1 LLARWNEDAPGKPIM
16 VMMHMDTVHPVGS
29 LETMPVR
36 SDDEGRLYGPGV
48 ADMKGGIAVAIAALQ
63 GLIERDELPNRPIWY
78 LFTSD
83 EETGSLH
90 SQATIEELALQCA
103 LVLVMEFPTH
113 EGALKTARKG
123 VATYTVE
130 TRGRPSHAG
139 NYPEAGINAI
149 LEMAQQII
157 SISKLQNL
165 RAGISVAVNTIEGGT
180 ASNVIAPHAS
190 ATIDVRTITQYDM
203 DSIHEELMDLR
214 PKIPGASVEAHLH
227 HMRGPMERDDQMAAT
242 FAQAQAIAK
251 SIGLTIYED
260 SVGGGSDGNLTAAL
274 GIPTLDGLGP
284 RGRGA
289 HTRGGTRY
297 HSQPAG
303 ACRTCSCHAPRLAV
317 LIAG

>member
-1 LLARWNEDAPGKPIM
+1 MSISWSDHLTTLLEPLNPSSITRIPQESVGDFLLARWNEDAPGKPIM

-157 SISKLQNL
+157 SISKLQDS
-165 RAGISVAVNTIEGGT
+165 AGRDFCRG
-180 ASNVIAPHAS
+180 
-190 ATIDVRTITQYDM
+190 QYDRRW
-203 DSIHEELMDLR
+203 DGLERHRAPRQRDDRRADDHPVRHGHRIHEELMDLR
-214 PKIPGASVEAHLH
+214 PKIPGC
-227 HMRGPMERDDQMAAT
+227 
-242 FAQAQAIAK
+242 
-251 SIGLTIYED
+251 
-260 SVGGGSDGNLTAAL
+260 VGGGPSASYARADGARRSDGGDLRPGAGDCEINR
-274 GIPTLDGLGP
+274 PDGL
-284 RGRGA
+284 RG
-289 HTRGGTRY
+289 
-297 HSQPAG
+297 
-303 ACRTCSCHAPRLAV
+303 
-317 LIAG
+317 